1 MSEGLW
7 RPVYLAG
14 SLILL
19 LAACGDG
26 NDNAGVD
33 EENDEENTAAED
45 GGEDKRDITE
55 LTAEDWDVETVAS
68 NLEVPWSL
76 AIADDLYI
84 MPSRDGHMIEVQD
97 NETEQTELETS
108 DPIAHEG
115 EGGLLGFILAED
127 ESENLRG
134 FAYYTYS
141 GETELKNR
149 IVALEK
155 QNGTWAET
163 DILLD
168 QIPGSGIHNGGR
180 LALGPDGYLYATAG
194 DANVPDLA
202 QDKTNLAGS
211 ILRMTP
217 EGDVPEDNPFDD
229 SYVYSYGHRNAQGLA
244 WNSEG
249 ELYSSEHGPTA
260 QDEINIIEAGKNY
273 GWPEIEGDESVDGLE
288 DPAIHSGN
296 ETWAPSG
303 TAFYEDV
310 LLVTGLRG
318 ESLYAYA
325 EEAGEMATVF
335 DGEGRLRD
343 VKTDGENV
351 YLLTNNTDGR
361 GSPGDDDDRLLRLSI
376 DK

>member
-7 RPVYLAG
+7 HPVHLAG

-45 GGEDKRDITE
+45 GGEDERDITE

-68 NLEVPWSL
+68 DLEVPWSL

-84 MPSRDGHMIEVQD
+84 MPSRDGHIIEVQD

-127 ESENLRG
+127 ESEVLRG

-168 QIPGSGIHNGGR
+168 QIPGSRIHNGGR

-211 ILRMTP
+211 ILRLTP
-217 EGDVPEDNPFDD
+217 DGDVPDDNPYDD

-244 WNSEG
+244 WNSEE

-260 QDEINIIEAGKNY
+260 QDEINIIEAGNNY
-273 GWPEIEGDESVDGLE
+273 GWPEIEGDESADGLE

-318 ESLYAYA
+318 ESLYAYD

-343 VKTDGENV
+343 VKTDGEYV

-376 DK
+376 DE